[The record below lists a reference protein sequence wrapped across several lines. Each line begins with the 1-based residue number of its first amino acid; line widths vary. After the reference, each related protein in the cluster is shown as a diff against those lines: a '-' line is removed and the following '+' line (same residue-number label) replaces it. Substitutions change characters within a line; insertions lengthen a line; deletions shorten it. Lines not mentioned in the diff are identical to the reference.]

1 MTNDSFILTFLHKN
15 SEKPDLVKVYYA
27 FTFPY
32 TYTEQQ
38 EQLAVYDERYSKDS
52 IEVDRII
59 KEIYAT
65 TTTTT
70 NKKNTKNSELSK
82 TETVTE
88 RKTTDSRLEEQ
99 LFVGGGGGSGQ
110 KTIEIYSCDSQ
121 TSVTCSLEYLRNN
134 FEIKSTE
141 EILKSPQEVTTTTTM
156 AVDENTSESMQQIT
170 SLVNNVRI
178 ELQQKEIVKSEK
190 PPIDLNDEIYYHRE
204 LLIRSY
210 EGRRVDLL
218 TISSFHGITEKREER
233 INSLFPEFLTPR
245 CHVFKDK
252 KVVFISSRVHPGET
266 PASFVLNGFLTFLL
280 DRKNVVAQTL
290 RWELKGFFFLLF
302 RLLATFVLLNF

>member
-15 SEKPDLVKVYYA
+15 SEKPDAVKVYYA

-38 EQLAVYDERYSKDS
+38 DQLTVYDERYGKDS
-52 IEVDRII
+52 IEVDRMI
-59 KEIYAT
+59 KEIQLNS
-65 TTTTT
+65 
-70 NKKNTKNSELSK
+70 NKK
-82 TETVTE
+82 VI
-88 RKTTDSRLEEQ
+88 KTTDPNPVKATDSETCERKATETRLEEQ
-99 LFVGGGGGSGQ
+99 LFVGANPGQ

-141 EILKSPQEVTTTTTM
+141 DILKTQSDALHAM

-178 ELQQKEIVKSEK
+178 ELQQKVTEGEGGNKQDKSDK
-190 PPIDLNDEIYYHRE
+190 PPVDLNDDIYYHRE

-218 TISSFHGITEKREER
+218 TISSFHGITDKREER
-233 INSLFPEFLTPR
+233 IQSLFPEFLTPR

-266 PASFVLNGFLTFLL
+266 PASFVLNGFLAFLL

-290 RWELKGFFFLLF
+290 R
-302 RLLATFVLLNF
+302 

>member
-15 SEKPDLVKVYYA
+15 SDKPESVKVFYA

-38 EQLAVYDERYSKDS
+38 DQLILYDERYGKDC
-52 IEVDRII
+52 IEVERII
-59 KEIYAT
+59 KEIQANTSKKVSKNDSTVKT
-65 TTTTT
+65 TEPTEVCKT
-70 NKKNTKNSELSK
+70 
-82 TETVTE
+82 TET
-88 RKTTDSRLEEQ
+88 RLEEQ
-99 LFVGGGGGSGQ
+99 LFSGANPAQ

-141 EILKSPQEVTTTTTM
+141 DILKTSENVM

-178 ELQQKEIVKSEK
+178 ELQQKVSADGETNLTGNKIEK
-190 PPIDLNDEIYYHRE
+190 PPLDWNDEIYYHRE

-218 TISSFHGITEKREER
+218 TISSFHGITDKREER
-233 INSLFPEFLTPR
+233 IQSLFPEFLTPR
-245 CHVFKDK
+245 CHAFKDK
-252 KVVFISSRVHPGET
+252 KVIFISSRVHPGET
-266 PASFVLNGFLTFLL
+266 PASFVLNGFLAFLL

-290 RWELKGFFFLLF
+290 RYE
-302 RLLATFVLLNF
+302 

>member
-15 SEKPDLVKVYYA
+15 SDKPDCVKIYYA

-38 EQLAVYDERYSKDS
+38 DQLVVYDERYSKDS
-52 IEVDRII
+52 IEVERII
-59 KEIYAT
+59 KEIQASST
-65 TTTTT
+65 
-70 NKKNTKNSELSK
+70 KKVSK
-82 TETVTE
+82 TDTDKGTEAQEVVKSTET
-88 RKTTDSRLEEQ
+88 RLEEQ
-99 LFVGGGGGSGQ
+99 IFSATNPGQ

-121 TSVTCSLEYLRNN
+121 SSVTCSLEYLRNN

-141 EILKSPQEVTTTTTM
+141 DILKTTDSASSMT
-156 AVDENTSESMQQIT
+156 VDENTSESMQQIT

-178 ELQQKEIVKSEK
+178 ELQQKVNVDANLYDTNKGEK
-190 PPIDLNDEIYYHRE
+190 PPLDLNDEIYYHRE

-218 TISSFHGITEKREER
+218 TITSFHGITDKREER
-233 INSLFPEFLTPR
+233 VQSLFPEFLTPR

-266 PASFVLNGFLTFLL
+266 PASFVLNGFLAFLL

-290 RWELKGFFFLLF
+290 R
-302 RLLATFVLLNF
+302 